1 MSEDQQLDTVEAVEK
16 AQTPV
21 SNEIKLSTGVV
32 LRAKKA
38 NPLVMVRVM
47 AAFPRPKPP
56 TWMNPKMGREM
67 ENPDDPDYR
76 ARLQAW
82 QMESGSTILN
92 AMILLGTELV
102 KTPKGFEGP
111 HPVDGKDGEREWPEW
126 IQEYEFLG
134 IPTHPNNA
142 SWRYLTWV
150 MFKAAANEKDF
161 NLIKEKVGR
170 LSGISEDAVQS
181 AEEFPGSE

>member
-1 MSEDQQLDTVEAVEK
+1 MEPDEQLNVALAVEK

-21 SNEIKLSTGVV
+21 DNTIKLSTGVV

-56 TWMNPKMGREM
+56 TWVNPTMGREM
-67 ENPDDPDYR
+67 ENPDDPDYQ
-76 ARLQAW
+76 ARLQSW
-82 QMESGSTILN
+82 QMESGSAILN

-102 KTPKGFEGP
+102 SMPNGFPGP
-111 HPVDGKDGEREWPEW
+111 HPEKKKGELQWPEW

-161 NLIKEKVGR
+161 DLIKEKVGR
-170 LSGISEDAVQS
+170 LSGISEDAVKS